1 MAAPPRPLSAR
12 LSWDNRDVDPANSRP
27 SDPAV
32 ELLAEMFYSD
42 LRRLAH
48 REQLRSVHRSD
59 TLRTTAL
66 VHEAYL
72 KLAQHGG
79 FRDRGHFL
87 ATAALA
93 MRQVLVSHA
102 RRRRADKRG
111 GGVAPLP
118 LDLDAGDG
126 LLAETEE
133 RILALEEALQRLE
146 QSHPRLAR
154 VVECRYFAGYTEVE
168 TAEALGVTDRTVQ
181 RDWSKAKA
189 LLYDALR
196 SA

>member
-1 MAAPPRPLSAR
+1 MGGDDSGPDPSA
-12 LSWDNRDVDPANSRP
+12 VH
-27 SDPAV
+27 
-32 ELLAEMFYSD
+32 LLAEVLYAD
-42 LRRLAH
+42 LRRLARREH
-48 REQLRSVHRSD
+48 RRAAYPSD

-72 KLAQHGG
+72 KLAHHGG

-102 RRRRADKRG
+102 RRRLADKRG
-111 GGVAPLP
+111 GGAAPLP
-118 LDLDAGDG
+118 LDLDMGDG

-133 RILALEEALQRLE
+133 RILALEEALRRLE

-189 LLYDALR
+189 LLYEALR